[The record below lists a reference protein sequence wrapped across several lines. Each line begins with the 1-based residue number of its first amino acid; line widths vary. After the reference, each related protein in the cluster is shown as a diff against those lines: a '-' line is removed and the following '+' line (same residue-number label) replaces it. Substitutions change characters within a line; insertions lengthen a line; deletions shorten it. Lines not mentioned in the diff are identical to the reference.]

1 MKQIKYLLVTIVIA
15 TLTACGTTSTVPLT
29 GRRHTISVSDAD
41 ILSLSKTQYAKF
53 MASAKKSTNVKNA
66 QMVTRV
72 GRRLADAQV
81 QHRTAIPS
89 AGLA

>member
-41 ILSLSKTQYAKF
+41 ILSLSKTQYA
-53 MASAKKSTNVKNA
+53 NLWRA
-66 QMVTRV
+66 QRSLQM
-72 GRRLADAQV
+72 L
-81 QHRTAIPS
+81 RTHKW
-89 AGLA
+89 